1 MAMTSLPIEAAD
13 AIAAYL
19 STIAKNYDPYPE
31 NSFSDKVATN
41 GFPQSKIHLPGPR
54 TTTTAALER
63 EIAALVTRVGL
74 LESRAAASA
83 VLPITPGEVA
93 PAPPFSSTDSSA
105 NSPRSQAQ
113 SDRERSLSVGRRD
126 TGMKW
131 VNNWLNEDPSNGSSV
146 PPVQL
151 DTVQMG
157 YIRNH
162 LNTQADQISTQRSQ
176 IETLSAAVSQ
186 QQRVQNTALDH
197 GIEDIDALKRE
208 LVKHQQANLAFQKA
222 LREIGTII
230 TAVANGDLGKKVLI
244 HAKELDPE
252 IATFKKTTNKMIDQL
267 QEFASQV
274 TRLAREVGTEG
285 ILGGQAVIPDVRG
298 IWAELTNNVNLM
310 AENLTNQVR
319 EIAEVTTAV
328 AHGDLRK
335 TIKRPARGEILELQR
350 TINTMVEQLRS
361 FATEVTR
368 VAREVGT
375 EGVLGGQADIPG
387 VQGMW
392 NDLTISVNAMAMN
405 LTTQVRDIAEV
416 TTAVAKGN
424 LDRKVEA
431 NCRGEILELKTT
443 INSMVDQLRQF
454 AHEVTKIAREVGTEG
469 KLGGQA
475 TVHGVEGTWA
485 DLTESVNSLSMN
497 LTTQVRE
504 IAEVTTAVANG
515 DLTKKVQADVQGEIL
530 TLKNTINTMVDRL
543 NAFAFEVSK
552 VAREV
557 GTEGM
562 LGGQAVVEKVD
573 GKWKDLTGK
582 FELFLYVGNF

>member
-1 MAMTSLPIEAAD
+1 MAPDAETLDAVARLLSSMANNHHLKTNTAFSSQVLANGAARTGEGP
-13 AIAAYL
+13 L
-19 STIAKNYDPYPE
+19 
-31 NSFSDKVATN
+31 
-41 GFPQSKIHLPGPR
+41 LPGPH
-54 TTTTAALER
+54 TKSVVALER
-63 EIAALVTRVGL
+63 EITALMARIHL
-74 LESRAAASA
+74 LEINVASSSTFPMTPGEAPPAPTFPLPDGGEDPAGWDDDHLPGDVAEGDRAAAGA
-83 VLPITPGEVA
+83 AAEAAAAKGEGGA
-93 PAPPFSSTDSSA
+93 
-105 NSPRSQAQ
+105 
-113 SDRERSLSVGRRD
+113 
-126 TGMKW
+126 
-131 VNNWLNEDPSNGSSV
+131 
-146 PPVQL
+146 
-151 DTVQMG
+151 TVTAAQMG
-157 YIRNH
+157 YIREH
-162 LNTQADQISTQRSQ
+162 LGWQSRQLRAQRRQ

-186 QQRVQNTALDH
+186 QQRVQTHAFDN
-197 GIEDIDALKRE
+197 GIEDIDQLKRE
-208 LVKHQQANLAFQKA
+208 LGKHQQANEAFQKA

-244 HAKELDPE
+244 HAMELDPE

-274 TRLAREVGTEG
+274 TQLAREVGTEG
-285 ILGGQAVIPDVRG
+285 RLGGQAVVPDVRG

-310 AENLTNQVR
+310 AENLTDQVR
-319 EIAEVTTAV
+319 EIADVTTAV

-335 TIKRPARGEILELQR
+335 TIKRPAKGEILELQQ

-368 VAREVGT
+368 VARDVGT
-375 EGVLGGQADIPG
+375 EGVLGGQAVIPG

-443 INSMVDQLRQF
+443 INAMVDQLRQF

-485 DLTESVNSLSMN
+485 DLTESVNSLSNN

-504 IAEVTTAVANG
+504 IAAVTTAVANG
-515 DLTKKVQADVQGEIL
+515 DLSKKVQANVQGEIL

-557 GTEGM
+557 GTEGI
-562 LGGQAVVEKVD
+562 LGGQAEVEKVD
-573 GKWKDLTGK
+573 GKWKDLTGRT
-582 FELFLYVGNF
+582 F

>member
-1 MAMTSLPIEAAD
+1 MPPNETAAAVA
-13 AIAAYL
+13 AII
-19 STIAKNYDPYPE
+19 SNIAKNYEPYAD
-31 NSFSDKVATN
+31 STFSGQVSSIASRDVK
-41 GFPQSKIHLPGPR
+41 LPGPQDDS
-54 TTTTAALER
+54 TLILER
-63 EIAALVTRVGL
+63 ELSALISRVHF
-74 LESRAAASA
+74 LESKAANSSA
-83 VLPITPGEVA
+83 FPITPGESGPISSFDESHIEHQTTSQPAQPVRRLSSAQKDPRAHWMSNWLATEDEESSGKA
-93 PAPPFSSTDSSA
+93 PA
-105 NSPRSQAQ
+105 AQ
-113 SDRERSLSVGRRD
+113 LT
-126 TGMKW
+126 TG
-131 VNNWLNEDPSNGSSV
+131 
-146 PPVQL
+146 QL
-151 DTVQMG
+151 G
-157 YIRNH
+157 YIKGH
-162 LNTQADQISTQRSQ
+162 LNRQTEQLCSQKEQIN
-176 IETLSAAVSQ
+176 TLSAEIAAQ
-186 QQRVQNTALDH
+186 QQVQSTVLDH
-197 GIEDIDALKRE
+197 GIEDIGALKRE
-208 LVKHQQANLAFQKA
+208 LAKHQQANLAFQKA

-267 QEFASQV
+267 QEFAEQV

-285 ILGGQAVIPDVRG
+285 RLGGQARVPDVRG

-335 TIKRPARGEILELQR
+335 TIKRPAKGEILELQQ

-368 VAREVGT
+368 VARDVGT
-375 EGVLGGQADIPG
+375 EGVLGGQAVITG

-431 NCRGEILELKTT
+431 DCKGEILELKTT

-530 TLKNTINTMVDRL
+530 TLKSTINTMVDRL

-557 GTEGM
+557 GTEGI
-562 LGGQAVVEKVD
+562 LGGQAEVEKVD
-573 GKWKDLTGK
+573 GEWKTLTG
-582 FELFLYVGNF
+582 EFLYLTML

>member
-1 MAMTSLPIEAAD
+1 MNGHLSAETASAVSLI
-13 AIAAYL
+13 L
-19 STIAKNYDPYPE
+19 SNVAKSYDPHVD
-31 NSFSDKVATN
+31 NSFSARVAAN
-41 GFPQSKIHLPGPR
+41 GSPKTKISLPGPR
-54 TTTTAALER
+54 TRATEELEDQITAL
-63 EIAALVTRVGL
+63 LTRVHI
-74 LESRAAASA
+74 LEAKATNSSSF
-83 VLPITPGEVA
+83 PITPNEPT
-93 PAPPFSSTDSSA
+93 PAPPF
-105 NSPRSQAQ
+105 P
-113 SDRERSLSVGRRD
+113 GD
-126 TGMKW
+126 TGAT
-131 VNNWLNEDPSNGSSV
+131 
-146 PPVQL
+146 PVQSPSIRPRASTEQREAGTNWVTSWL
-151 DTVQMG
+151 AEEQTNGLRHPTAQLTKEQLG
-157 YIRNH
+157 YIREQ
-162 LNTQADQISTQRSQ
+162 LTQQAEILSSQQRQ
-176 IETLSAAVSQ
+176 IETLSAAISL
-186 QQRVQNTALDH
+186 QQRVQNTALDQ

-208 LVKHQQANLAFQKA
+208 LAKHQQANLAFQKA

-244 HAKELDPE
+244 HAQELDPE

-285 ILGGQAVIPDVRG
+285 RLGGQAVVPDVRG

-335 TIKRPARGEILELQR
+335 TIKRPARGEILELQQ

-368 VAREVGT
+368 VARDVGT
-375 EGVLGGQADIPG
+375 EGVLGGQAVIPG

-392 NDLTISVNAMAMN
+392 NDLTVSVNAMAMN

-424 LDRKVEA
+424 LDRKVQA
-431 NCRGEILELKTT
+431 DCKGEILELKTT

-485 DLTESVNSLSMN
+485 DLTESVNRLSMN

-515 DLTKKVQADVQGEIL
+515 DLTKKVGADVQGEIL

-557 GTEGM
+557 GTEGI
-562 LGGQAVVEKVD
+562 LGGQAEVEKVD
-573 GKWKDLTGK
+573 GKWKDLTGMTTASAQ
-582 FELFLYVGNF
+582 